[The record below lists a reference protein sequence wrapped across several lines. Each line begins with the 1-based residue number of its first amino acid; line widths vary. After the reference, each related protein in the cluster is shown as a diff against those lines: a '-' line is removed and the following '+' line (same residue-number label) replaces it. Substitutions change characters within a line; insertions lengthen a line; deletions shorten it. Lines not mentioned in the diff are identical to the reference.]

1 MYKIL
6 EDLKSVA
13 LRAFP
18 FMFLAH
24 KKHIIKGFEIFKHTH
39 SKVVAAFSTKNH
51 INFLPYLKYIYTGEG
66 TVKIEN
72 IE

>member
-13 LRAFP
+13 LRASP

-24 KKHIIKGFEIFKHTH
+24 KKHTIKGFEIINTHTVRWSLLFH
-39 SKVVAAFSTKNH
+39 KRTISIFYH
-51 INFLPYLKYIYTGEG
+51 I
-66 TVKIEN
+66 
-72 IE
+72 